1 MRQLKNIARALGKSC
16 RGTAAVEYG
25 LVLALIVLVII
36 GGISALGGSMSSL
49 WSNVSTRVSDAH

>member
-1 MRQLKNIARALGKSC
+1 MRQLKNIARALGKSR

-49 WSNVSTRVSDAH
+49 WNNVSTRVSNAH